1 METGITSVSLKP
13 ERIVNILVD
22 SDAFDL
28 VELVDDS
35 ECGVRNYGFD
45 RQLASRQKD
54 FQTR

>member
-35 ECGVRNYGFD
+35 ECGVRNYGFV
-45 RQLASRQKD
+45 
-54 FQTR
+54 